1 MKACYENEKMSMP
14 LWKLQHAV
22 HLNSYTYFIL
32 KEKTPC
38 EKYKE
43 KEQVIQREILKK
55 REN

>member
-1 MKACYENEKMSMP
+1 MPMP
-14 LWKLQHAV
+14 LWKLQHTV

-32 KEKTPC
+32 KEQTPY

-43 KEQVIQREILKK
+43 KEQVIQRENLKK